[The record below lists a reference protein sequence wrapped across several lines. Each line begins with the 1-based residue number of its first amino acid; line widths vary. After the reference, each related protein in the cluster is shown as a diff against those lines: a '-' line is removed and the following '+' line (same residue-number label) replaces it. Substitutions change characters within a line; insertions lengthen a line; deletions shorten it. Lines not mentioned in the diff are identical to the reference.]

1 MDDLMQYLTLAP
13 VASVIF
19 AFTIATSI
27 WAFYSDT
34 IYAQMILHPFSVY
47 RKQRVYTVVSSGFIH
62 ADVMHLLFN
71 MLSFSFFAFA
81 LEPILGHWQFGVL
94 YFISLIL
101 SDLPTVYKHKN
112 DDWYHSLGASGAVS
126 AVIFSYILYFPV
138 SAMGLILIPGFQMP
152 AVVFGALYLVYCN
165 YAAKRAA
172 DNINHDAHMFGAL
185 SGLIVTIALHPHV
198 VNGFINQI
206 IEKVQSWMH

>member
-1 MDDLMQYLTLAP
+1 MQYLTLAP

-19 AFTIATSI
+19 AFTIATSV
-27 WAFYSDT
+27 WAFYSDN
-34 IYAQMILHPFSVY
+34 IYAQTILHPFSVY
-47 RKQRVYTVVSSGFIH
+47 RGQRVYTVVSSGFIH

-71 MLSFSFFAFA
+71 MLSFSFFAFPLEA
-81 LEPILGHWQFGVL
+81 LLGHWQFGVL

-112 DDWYHSLGASGAVS
+112 DEWYHSLGASGAVS
-126 AVIFSYILYFPV
+126 AVIFSYILFNPV
-138 SAMGLILIPGFQMP
+138 SSMGLILIPGFQMP
-152 AVVFGALYLVYCN
+152 AVVFGVLYLIYCN

-185 SGLIVTIALHPHV
+185 SGLLITIALHPHV
-198 VNGFINQI
+198 VNVFINQI
-206 IEKVQSWMH
+206 IGKVQSWMH